1 MKHIFILV
9 LGLIL
14 GTANAEAQDV
24 YNLVLGSATRI
35 INNPTSIFT
44 NVQIAQF
51 KRTALTYMKSKALEI
66 SDTIPSALLDTQ
78 AYYMSEFIT
87 LFIDDIVKSKR
98 LSDDK
103 RKQRILMFTDA
114 SISNPLFN
122 DPDKDTTMSFMT
134 DGNELTPFSLD
145 TDWHKAY
152 AAAISQLRK

>member
-24 YNLVLGSATRI
+24 YNLVLDSATRI
-35 INNPTSIFT
+35 INNPTSNFT
-44 NVQIAQF
+44 NAQIAQF

-152 AAAISQLRK
+152 AAAISQIRK

>member
-24 YNLVLGSATRI
+24 YNLVLDSATRI
-35 INNPTSIFT
+35 INNPTSNFT

-122 DPDKDTTMSFMT
+122 DPDKDTTMSFMI

-152 AAAISQLRK
+152 AAAISQIRK

>member
-35 INNPTSIFT
+35 INNPTSNLT

>member
-24 YNLVLGSATRI
+24 YNLVLGSVTRI
-35 INNPTSIFT
+35 INNPTSNFT

>member
-14 GTANAEAQDV
+14 GTTNAEAQDV

-35 INNPTSIFT
+35 INNPTSNFT

-103 RKQRILMFTDA
+103 RKQRILMFT
-114 SISNPLFN
+114 LFN